1 MGDDSD
7 KKIAI
12 HGEKIGQ
19 LEKRM
24 DKIDILLEK
33 VSNRPPLWTSTLI
46 TILAAIVASFIGWAM
61 KG

>member
-24 DKIDILLEK
+24 DKIDILLER
-33 VSNRPPLWTSTLI
+33 VVNRPPLWTSTLI
-46 TILAAIVASFIGWAM
+46 TRLVAIVASFIGWAM